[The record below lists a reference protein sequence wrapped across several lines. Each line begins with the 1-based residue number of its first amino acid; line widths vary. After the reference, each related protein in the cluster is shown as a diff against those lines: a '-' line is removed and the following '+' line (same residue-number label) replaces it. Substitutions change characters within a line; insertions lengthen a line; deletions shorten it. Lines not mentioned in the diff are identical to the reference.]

1 MTVSLVR
8 APVLGAKFALPDPP
22 PGLVRR
28 QRLTGRLDRG
38 IQGPLTLVTGAAG
51 SGKTALV
58 ASWARSRASSS
69 PVVWL
74 SLDEQDTPQS
84 FWAHAVEGLRR
95 AGVPVGGDGGRGD
108 GSDPG
113 LPVRIAAA
121 LEELPAPLVLV
132 LDGLDRVRGPD
143 AASGLRF
150 VVEHAGPAFRLVVI
164 GRSEPALPLHR
175 YRVEGRLAEIGG
187 RELAFTRSE
196 AARLLQTQGGRPPDE
211 RVVDLLL
218 ERTEGWA
225 AGLRLCALAM
235 ARAGDPLE
243 FAGSAAAARQ
253 AVSDYLLTEVLAVQP
268 AASRELLLRAG
279 VLGRVHPGL
288 AAALTGRTDCE
299 AVLHDLVRRHAFV
312 EPVAGTRWFRV
323 HPLFT
328 AVLRGRLRSRQP
340 ALETLLHR
348 RAARWYAAHCRTAE
362 AVEEAAAGGEWPYA
376 AAQAVR
382 HLAVGPLL
390 AGPAAAPP
398 TAASPPTAAV
408 PAAAPAEALARMP
421 EHTPGA
427 AAALVAAACCLAR
440 DDVAGCRARLPR
452 AERELVHEPAAGP
465 AELLTL
471 ELLRLL
477 SAPGPAEADAAARRI
492 AELVL
497 LLPGEERARHPEI
510 EPLCLYGR
518 ARALLCDGRIRAAR
532 EGLAEAVRACA
543 DGAPA
548 LLSRCLG
555 RLALADAAAGAL
567 SAAEE
572 HGTASLDAADRGGV
586 PEENRSGAAW
596 LALASVAVERGDLR
610 TAAAHLDRAADH
622 SDTLHD
628 PVLAAERSA
637 LRAQLEVAGGRWHAA
652 LAVLDEPR
660 PPGPPGAAARLAV
673 AHAGAAL
680 AHGDHDTAL
689 TALRAVPEALP
700 ARTVL
705 LAQAHLA
712 AGQSAQ
718 ALRLI
723 ERAEG
728 SAEATLPDRVRLAL
742 LRAHCALLDG
752 DEAAARDRLLHAL
765 DTARPELLRR
775 PFAEAGPW
783 LRHLAAGLNGHSS
796 SYEWVTAAAPRA
808 ADGMP
813 VEELSP
819 REKEVLALVARMMS
833 TEEVAAELRLS
844 VNTVKTH
851 MRGIFRKLGVSRRRD
866 AVERARDLHV
876 I

>member
-1 MTVSLVR
+1 MTVSLMR
-8 APVLGAKFALPDPP
+8 APVLGAKLALPDPP

-38 IQGPLTLVTGAAG
+38 AQGPLTLVTGAAG

-74 SLDEQDTPQS
+74 SLDEQDTPQT
-84 FWAHAVEGLRR
+84 FWAHVVEGLRR
-95 AGVPVGGDGGRGD
+95 GGVPVGGGLGD
-108 GSDPG
+108 GADPG
-113 LPVRIAAA
+113 LPVRVAAA
-121 LEELPAPLVLV
+121 LEEPRVPLVLV

-143 AASGLRF
+143 VCSGLRF
-150 VVEHAGPAFRLVVI
+150 VVEHAGPAFRLVVL
-164 GRSEPALPLHR
+164 GRSEPGLPLHR
-175 YRVEGRLAEIGG
+175 YRVEGRVAEIGG
-187 RELAFTRSE
+187 RDLAFTRSE
-196 AARLLQTQGGRPPDE
+196 AARLLQAAQGGRAPDG

-235 ARAGDPLE
+235 AHAEDPLA

-268 AASRELLLRAG
+268 AASRELLLHAG
-279 VLGRVHPGL
+279 VLGRVHPDL

-312 EPVAGTRWFRV
+312 EPVSGTRWFRV

-340 ALETLLHR
+340 ALEALLHR
-348 RAARWYAAHCRTAE
+348 RAARWYAARRRTAE

-390 AGPAAAPP
+390 ARPAGAPP
-398 TAASPPTAAV
+398 TAAA
-408 PAAAPAEALARMP
+408 ALARMP

-427 AAALVAAACCLAR
+427 AAGLVAAACCLVR

-452 AERELVHEPAAGP
+452 AERDLVHEPAAGP

-477 SAPGPAEADAAARRI
+477 SAPDAGAADRAARRV
-492 AELVL
+492 AELVP
-497 LLPGEERARHPEI
+497 LLPDEERARHPEI
-510 EPLCLYGR
+510 EPLCQYGR
-518 ARALLCDGRIRAAR
+518 ARALLGDGRIRAAR
-532 EGLAEAVRACA
+532 EGFAEAVRACA

-555 RLALADAAAGAL
+555 RLALADAAEGAL

-572 HGTASLDAADRGGV
+572 HGTAALDAADGGGV
-586 PEENRSGAAW
+586 PEEDRSGAAW

-610 TAAAHLDRAADH
+610 TAAAHLDRAAGH
-622 SDTLHD
+622 ADTGHD
-628 PVLAAERSA
+628 PVLAAEHSA

-652 LAVLDEPR
+652 LAVLDAPR
-660 PPGPPGAAARLAV
+660 PPGPAGAAARLAL

-680 AHGDHDTAL
+680 AHGDRDTAL

-718 ALRLI
+718 ALRLAA
-723 ERAEG
+723 RAEG
-728 SAEATLPDRVRLAL
+728 SAEATLPDRVRLTL

-752 DEAAARDRLLHAL
+752 DETAARDRLLHAL

-783 LRHLAAGLNGHSS
+783 LRHLVAGLNGHSS
-796 SYEWVTAAAPRA
+796 AYEWVTAGAPRA

-833 TEEVAAELRLS
+833 TEEVAAELQLS
-844 VNTVKTH
+844 ANTVKTH

>member
-1 MTVSLVR
+1 MTVSLMR

-38 IQGPLTLVTGAAG
+38 AQGPLTLVTGAAG
-51 SGKTALV
+51 SGKTAVV

-84 FWAHAVEGLRR
+84 FWAHVVEGLRR
-95 AGVPVGGDGGRGD
+95 GGAAVGGHLGD
-108 GSDPG
+108 GSDPV

-143 AASGLRF
+143 VASGLRF
-150 VVEHAGPAFRLVVI
+150 VVEHAGPAFRLVVL

-175 YRVEGRLAEIGG
+175 YRVEGRVAEIGG

-196 AARLLQTQGGRPPDE
+196 AARLLQAQGGRPPDE

-235 ARAGDPLE
+235 ARAEDPFA

-268 AASRELLLRAG
+268 AASRDLLLRAG
-279 VLGRVHPGL
+279 VLGRVHPDL

-323 HPLFT
+323 HPLFA

-340 ALETLLHR
+340 ALEALLHR

-390 AGPAAAPP
+390 AGAAAAPL
-398 TAASPPTAAV
+398 TSV
-408 PAAAPAEALARMP
+408 PAADTATAAAALARMP

-427 AAALVAAACCLAR
+427 AAGLVAAACCLAR
-440 DDVAGCRARLPR
+440 DDAAGCRARLPR
-452 AERELVHEPAAGP
+452 AEQELVHEPAAGP

-477 SAPGPAEADAAARRI
+477 SAPDPAEADRAARRV
-492 AELVL
+492 AELVP
-497 LLPGEERARHPEI
+497 LLPDEERARHPEI

-518 ARALLCDGRIRAAR
+518 ARALLGDGRIGAAR
-532 EGLAEAVRACA
+532 EGLAEAVRACG

-555 RLALADAAAGAL
+555 RLALADAAVGAL

-572 HGTASLDAADRGGV
+572 HGTAALDAADGGGV
-586 PEENRSGAAW
+586 PEEDRSGAAW

-610 TAAAHLDRAADH
+610 AAAAHLDRAAGH
-622 SDTLHD
+622 ADTLRD
-628 PVLAAERSA
+628 PVLAAEHSA
-637 LRAQLEVAGGRWHAA
+637 VRAQLEVAGGHWHAA
-652 LAVLDEPR
+652 LAVLDAPR

-680 AHGDHDTAL
+680 AHGDHGAAL

-723 ERAEG
+723 ARAEG

-752 DEAAARDRLLHAL
+752 DETAARDRLLHAL

-796 SYEWVTAAAPRA
+796 AYEWVTAAAPHA

-833 TEEVAAELRLS
+833 TEEVAAELQLS